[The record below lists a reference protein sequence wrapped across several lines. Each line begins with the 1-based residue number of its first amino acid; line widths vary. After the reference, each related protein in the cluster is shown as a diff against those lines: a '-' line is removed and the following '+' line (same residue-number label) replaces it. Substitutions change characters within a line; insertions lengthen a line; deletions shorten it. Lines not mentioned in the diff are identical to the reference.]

1 MPYSQVS
8 LATGMEFSD
17 KEKFPYFFR
26 SGASI
31 VFHHTSNFNS
41 PFPIPRT
48 VPSDI
53 FQAKAML
60 EVLKISSTFKSNDA
74 LSYN

>member
-31 VFHHTSNFNS
+31 VFHHTSN
-41 PFPIPRT
+41 
-48 VPSDI
+48 
-53 FQAKAML
+53 L
-60 EVLKISSTFKSNDA
+60 
-74 LSYN
+74 